1 MKEQTYANQ
10 LVFSTSGQVAAIGA
24 EADTADVQI
33 GSHIASGVVLKNT
46 HLLTGLHVEDLGR
59 AVASGGD
66 ILAVV
71 AESDTAYDAFV
82 GERVNQVDV
91 EDSLDLRVKD
101 GIPVVSSLLI
111 MRRDGIHFEIT
122 QGIAHRRCAR
132 TTHATVI
139 GCWVADLWRGVG
151 RVGRRSVDLGGGRA
165 NGVWWAANTTSVRS
179 RRSGA
184 LRRLTTDAVGSG
196 LRVSRLVGT
205 LRVGMRR
212 AGQTR
217 RLAHLML
224 LRTTHLLL
232 LRRSVRL
239 WRCKT
244 LLIATSHDATEQAVA
259 RCYRRR
265 LLRGTTM
272 LGRTRHARL
281 RTTLTGGFKLMSE
294 HVDLFFVSAAR
305 TVVSMCPY

>member
-1 MKEQTYANQ
+1 M
-10 LVFSTSGQVAAIGA
+10 
-24 EADTADVQI
+24 
-33 GSHIASGVVLKNT
+33 VLKNT
-46 HLLTGLHVEDLGR
+46 HLLTSLHVEDLGR
-59 AVASGGD
+59 AVASGRD
-66 ILAVV
+66 IFAVV
-71 AESDTAYDAFV
+71 AESNTAHNAFV
-82 GERVNQVDV
+82 CKRVNQVDV

-101 GIPVVSSLLI
+101 GIPVVSSLLV
-111 MRRDGIHFEIT
+111 MRGDGVHFEIT
-122 QGIAHRRCAR
+122 QCVAYRRCAR
-132 TTHATVI
+132 TTHATVV
-139 GCWVADLWRGVG
+139 GSWVADLWRGIG
-151 RVGRRSVDLGGGRA
+151 RVWRGSVDLGGGRA

-184 LRRLTTDAVGSG
+184 LGRLTTDAVGSG
-196 LRVSRLVGT
+196 LRVSRRVRALCVG
-205 LRVGMRR
+205 VRR
-212 AGQTR
+212 AGETR

-272 LGRTRHARL
+272 LGRTGHARL

-294 HVDLFFVSAAR
+294 HVDLFFISAAR
-305 TVVSMCPY
+305 TVVSMCLYFARREANGSWMVTYFCLSVM